1 MKNKVKILS
10 LLIILALIIGGC
22 STGKNDE
29 NDNVAEENMGQE
41 ELFEDISLNVSGKNY
56 DLLVRSE
63 AISDAVVNL
72 FGIDNATSI
81 ILNDKVAVG
90 LEMAE
95 GHEFTEDVINTV
107 INTVK
112 EKDSSISEVFVSGD
126 KKIFDDIEGVIENL
140 LNGKSYDEQVDR
152 INNIIENIRK
162 QL

>member
-1 MKNKVKILS
+1 MNNRLKILS
-10 LLIILALIIGGC
+10 LLIILSFIISGC
-22 STGKNDE
+22 SIGQNQSQNENKVDE
-29 NDNVAEENMGQE
+29 DTAQE
-41 ELFEDISLNVSGKNY
+41 DIFEDISLNVSGKNY

-95 GHEFTEDVINTV
+95 GHELTEEVINTV

-112 EKDSSISEVFVSGD
+112 EKDNSISEVLVSGD
-126 KKIFDDIEGVIENL
+126 KKIFDDIESVIENL
-140 LNGKSYDEQVDR
+140 LNGKSYDDQVNK

-162 QL
+162 

>member
-1 MKNKVKILS
+1 M
-10 LLIILALIIGGC
+10 
-22 STGKNDE
+22 
-29 NDNVAEENMGQE
+29 
-41 ELFEDISLNVSGKNY
+41 
-56 DLLVRSE
+56 
-63 AISDAVVNL
+63 
-72 FGIDNATSI
+72 
-81 ILNDKVAVG
+81 
-90 LEMAE
+90 
-95 GHEFTEDVINTV
+95 

>member
-1 MKNKVKILS
+1 M
-10 LLIILALIIGGC
+10 
-22 STGKNDE
+22 
-29 NDNVAEENMGQE
+29 
-41 ELFEDISLNVSGKNY
+41 
-56 DLLVRSE
+56 LVRSE

-126 KKIFDDIEGVIENL
+126 K
-140 LNGKSYDEQVDR
+140 
-152 INNIIENIRK
+152 NI
-162 QL
+162 